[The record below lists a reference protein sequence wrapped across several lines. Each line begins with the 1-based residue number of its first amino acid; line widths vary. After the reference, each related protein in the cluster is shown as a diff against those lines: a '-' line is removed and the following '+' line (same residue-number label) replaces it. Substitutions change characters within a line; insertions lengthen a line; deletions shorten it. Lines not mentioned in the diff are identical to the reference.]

1 MSGPAFRALI
11 LIILHPNM
19 IRPDLIRGSSM
30 FESLYRRVI
39 QFSRK
44 DSAPWYLAVLSFFE
58 SFILP
63 FPPPDV
69 MLAPMSLAAPHKA
82 LYFAT
87 LTLIASV
94 VGGIIGYLLGAFL
107 FDYVQPFVIDWG
119 YQIAFETVIR
129 WFDRWGFWAVLVAG
143 FSPVP
148 YKIFTISA
156 GVLGLA
162 FIPFLL
168 ASLLGRGARFYLV
181 AWCLA
186 RFGAVIEPKLIRY
199 IEKIGWG
206 TVILLTIVIIF
217 YQI

>member
-1 MSGPAFRALI
+1 
-11 LIILHPNM
+11 
-19 IRPDLIRGSSM
+19 M
-30 FESLYRRVI
+30 FEKLYHRTI

-44 DSAPWYLAVLSFFE
+44 DSAVWYLSILSFLE

-69 MLAPMSLAAPHKA
+69 MLAPMSLAMPNRAMY
-82 LYFAT
+82 LAT
-87 LTLIASV
+87 ITLATSV
-94 VGGIIGYLLGAFL
+94 IGGTVGYLLGAFL
-107 FDYVQPFVIDWG
+107 FDYIHPFLIDWG
-119 YQIAFETVIR
+119 YQAAYETVTL
-129 WFDRWGFWAVLVAG
+129 WFHQWGFWAVLIAG

-168 ASLLGRGARFYLV
+168 ASLIGRGARFFLV
-181 AWCLA
+181 AWSLA
-186 RFGAVIEPKLIRY
+186 KYGPAIEPKLMRY

-206 TVILLTIVIIF
+206 AVILLIILIVY
-217 YQI
+217 YQF

>member
-1 MSGPAFRALI
+1 
-11 LIILHPNM
+11 
-19 IRPDLIRGSSM
+19 M
-30 FESLYRRVI
+30 FEILYRKTI
-39 QFSRK
+39 EFSRK
-44 DSAPWYLAVLSFFE
+44 DSAPWILALLSFLE

-63 FPPPDV
+63 FPPPDL

-94 VGGIIGYLLGAFL
+94 IGGITGYLIGAFL
-107 FDYVQPFVIDWG
+107 FDYIQPFIIDWG
-119 YQIAFETVIR
+119 YRAAYETATL
-129 WFDRWGFWAVLVAG
+129 WFDQWGFWAVLIAG

-162 FIPFLL
+162 FIPFVL
-168 ASLLGRGARFYLV
+168 ASIIGRGSRFYLV

-186 RFGAVIEPKLIRY
+186 RYGPTIEPKLIQY

-206 TVILLTIVIIF
+206 VVTLLVLLILY